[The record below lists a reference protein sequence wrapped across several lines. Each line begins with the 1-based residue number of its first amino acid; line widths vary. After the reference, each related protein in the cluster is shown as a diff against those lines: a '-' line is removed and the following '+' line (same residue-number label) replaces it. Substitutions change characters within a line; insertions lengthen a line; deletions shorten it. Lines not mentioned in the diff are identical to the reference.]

1 MKNRFLS
8 IFVGVFLAIVLVF
21 GGILSI
27 SVAVKSA
34 RSVVKYE
41 KVSVD
46 EECVHYLAAYYKL
59 LYLKE
64 LNTAG
69 INARDT
75 EEFWAS
81 ASADGQSYGEL
92 FEQSLRNYIAS
103 VVAAANVYLTYSSY
117 TPEDKLSVS
126 MTTEE
131 ILKYKAD
138 GDVSVFNSS
147 AKKYGFSY
155 NDFQNAAALLYKAQR
170 AETILFGQDGET
182 LPNFP
187 EECEKYLAT
196 YSHVS
201 LLFVRDE
208 RVFETDADGNYVYD
222 EQGNVALRDM
232 TAAEKAE
239 RLALIDE
246 LRAKI
251 SSGVMTAELFDSY
264 LDRSNGDPEMYDKG
278 YYFHQDSAVT
288 EEFARE
294 FPAVVARSLE
304 MAEGEVAEVDCS
316 VGVCFIYK
324 LPVSE
329 DAYSDEQNVFFA
341 DFYRN
346 AAPYLYAEILAELA
360 SEVSFKD
367 SYYEIDTVAIPVIEE
382 FYIREFKS
390 AQSGKK

>member
-8 IFVGVFLAIVLVF
+8 IFVGVFLAIVLAL
-21 GGILSI
+21 GGVLSI
-27 SVAVKSA
+27 SVGIKNA

-46 EECVHYLAAYYKL
+46 EECVHYLAAYYKM

-69 INARDT
+69 IKARDT

-81 ASADGQSYGEL
+81 ASPDGQSYGEL

-103 VVAAANVYLTYSSY
+103 VVAAANIYLTYSSY
-117 TPEDKLSVS
+117 TAEDKLSVN

-138 GDVSVFNSS
+138 GDVSAFNAA
-147 AKKYGFSY
+147 AKKYGFNY

-170 AETILFGQDGET
+170 AATVIFGEEGET

-196 YSHVS
+196 YSRVS

-208 RVFETDADGNYVYD
+208 QVFATDIDGNYLYD
-222 EQGNVALRDM
+222 EHGNVALRDM
-232 TAAEKAE
+232 TSEEKAE

-251 SSGVMTAELFDSY
+251 SSGAMTEELFSSY
-264 LDRSNGDPEMYDKG
+264 LERSNGDPAMYDSG
-278 YYFHQDSAVT
+278 YYFHLDSAVT
-288 EEFARE
+288 DEFAKE
-294 FPAVVARSLE
+294 FPSVVARSLE
-304 MAEGEVAEVDCS
+304 MAEGEVEEVECS
-316 VGVCFIYK
+316 IGVCFIYK

-329 DAYSDEQNVFFA
+329 GAYSNGQNPFFA
-341 DFYRN
+341 DFYKN

-360 SEVSFKD
+360 GEVSFKSAYD
-367 SYYEIDTVAIPVIEE
+367 EIDTVAIPLIEE

-390 AQSGKK
+390 AKK